1 MRRCVLIWLEHF
13 VQCMVELAKFNQE
26 GQMNTYLSTF
36 LLQLSGLQ
44 KYEELLTR
52 INAEVAQRL
61 LNIMPTVS

>member
-1 MRRCVLIWLEHF
+1 MLV
-13 VQCMVELAKFNQE
+13 N
-26 GQMNTYLSTF
+26 F

-61 LNIMPTVS
+61 LNIMPTVSYILGSMCQFKQIPILKKIVVEAD

>member
-1 MRRCVLIWLEHF
+1 
-13 VQCMVELAKFNQE
+13 MVELAKINQE
-26 GQMNTYLSTF
+26 EQMNTYLSTF